1 MNAQIGQVLRT
12 YYRRPLVLLL
22 AVVALLLA
30 VILLLIGMSRTMDGI
45 SIAPGFSFWGN
56 RSLFISNSTPFDAQ
70 RDPPL
75 EIDYLHVNDWGV
87 DPPADLTRF
96 QNTTILEYSCDDF
109 TPERLQEIASME
121 KLHALSLT
129 VNTLP
134 ADTFAVLG
142 PKLNTLEI
150 PARLLREHADELA
163 QLDRLTLLRI
173 DRSAL
178 DEATMSVVA
187 KIPNLKT
194 LVLTHAVVD
203 SYAPKNTLPS
213 VPLNWNPV
221 AFAPL
226 RNHPNLSAI
235 FVDWYYPESR
245 TIAELPGVVLYQATT
260 TQQLTY
266 SLYVALFLSAAIAIL
281 VTLQIWVHFTSQHS
295 VIIPGYH
302 RPHQVVAASIL
313 LGGSLVASLLLWHAE
328 VAWFPALALAL
339 GIPSLLI
346 PILVGM
352 QSSSRQLRAVSTF
365 LSMVA
370 GIFIWIPWLIT
381 MASPTMAGEA
391 VWFFEGK
398 LWLWTAAL
406 LLLEGVMLTIGISS
420 LPKLARQAYERSA
433 IHPGLSPWDPQQKK
447 RTTHEATW
455 WWMKYWDLKSFP
467 SLADSSFWQKAKLWR
482 LGNGYRPLLVT
493 FAMGLTFFV
502 IALIP
507 GFLSQRSFT
516 QQPIFYSFTIQFGV
530 MLMIMPIPI
539 WYKRCGRLKTE
550 SLRPVGRSDMT
561 RQLFG
566 ALAADQL
573 FALPI
578 LVAAMGITLY
588 QFSQQF
594 PYRPWAM
601 LPLPFVLW
609 LWFYSLGTSVFAI
622 RRAWVLVAYIVTMS
636 VISFVIPITTL
647 TVMAVYD
654 VSFDAIAQLG
664 YVFDLALLAA
674 AVIIVRTTYQ
684 RALAREWGL

>member
-1 MNAQIGQVLRT
+1 MNAQIAQVLRT

-22 AVVALLLA
+22 AAVALLLA
-30 VILLLIGMSRTMDGI
+30 VILLLLGMYRTMGGL

-56 RSLFISNSTPFDAQ
+56 RSLFVSNITPYDTQ
-70 RDPPL
+70 SNPPL
-75 EIDYLHVNDWGV
+75 EIDYLHVNDWGS
-87 DPPADLTRF
+87 DPPVDLTPF
-96 QNTTILEYSCDDF
+96 QNATILQYSSDDF
-109 TPERLQEIASME
+109 TSERLREIDSME
-121 KLHALSLT
+121 KLDALSLR

-142 PKLNTLEI
+142 PKLTTLQI
-150 PARLLREHADELA
+150 PSRLLSEHADELT

-173 DRSAL
+173 ERSAL

-187 KIPNLKT
+187 KIPNLQT
-194 LVLTHAVVD
+194 LVLTHSVAD
-203 SYAPKNTLPS
+203 SYAPKNSLPS
-213 VPLNWNPV
+213 KPLTWDPA

-226 RNHPNLSAI
+226 RNHPNLNAI
-235 FVDWYYPESR
+235 FVDWFYPESR
-245 TIAELPGVVLYQATT
+245 TIAELPGVVLYHATT
-260 TQQLTY
+260 SWQRDY
-266 SLYVALFLSAAIAIL
+266 SLYVALFLSAAISIL

-302 RPHQVVAASIL
+302 RPHQVVAVSIL
-313 LGGSLVASLLLWHAE
+313 LGGSLVVSLLLWHAE
-328 VAWFPALALAL
+328 VAWLPALALAL
-339 GIPSLLI
+339 GLPALLI

-352 QSSSRQLRAVSTF
+352 QSPARHLRAVSIF

-370 GIFIWIPWLIT
+370 GVMIWIPWMIT
-381 MASPTMAGEA
+381 KASPTMAGEA

-406 LLLEGVMLTIGISS
+406 LLLEGVLLVIGISS

-447 RTTHEATW
+447 RTAYGATW
-455 WWMKYWDLKSFP
+455 WWMKFWDLKSFP
-467 SLADSSFWQKAKLWR
+467 SLADGSFWQKAKLWR

-502 IALIP
+502 IALVL
-507 GFLSQRSFT
+507 GFLSQRSIT

-530 MLMIMPIPI
+530 MLMIMPLPI
-539 WYKRCGRLKTE
+539 WYKRCSRLQIE

-573 FALPI
+573 WALPI
-578 LVAAMGITLY
+578 LVVAMGFSLY
-588 QFSQQF
+588 QFMESY
-594 PYRPWAM
+594 PVRPWAM
-601 LPLPFVLW
+601 LPLPFILW
-609 LWFYSLGTSVFAI
+609 LWFYSLGTSVFTI
-622 RRAWVLVAYIVTMS
+622 RRVWVLATYIVTMS

-647 TVMAVYD
+647 TVMAVNE
-654 VSFDAIAQLG
+654 VSFDAIAQMG
-664 YVFDLALLAA
+664 YVFDLGLLAA
-674 AVIIVRTTYQ
+674 AVIVVRTTYQ
-684 RALAREWGL
+684 RAVNREWGL